1 MLSNSLDPSTLPSSS
16 ELSELALVFPSLDY
30 LPSYVSALESGWS
43 PNTVRPEARF
53 DELEAIQKDAAVF
66 VESLIDLDATGGP
79 IQLPDGSTVPKLP
92 GYRKWIVSPIT
103 KTFLGS
109 YGFRWV
115 KGSNELPPYCLG
127 HIGYAVVPAHR
138 GKGIASIGLKMLLEE
153 VPDRGLDYVYIHCL
167 PDNIASKRVIEKNG
181 GVYLGVF
188 VTTPGYGSV
197 EELKY
202 RIDLEKRLA

>member
-1 MLSNSLDPSTLPSSS
+1 MTSVKENVLNIEGQAELVLPS
-16 ELSELALVFPSLDY
+16 LVY
-30 LPSYVSALESGWS
+30 LPSYVQALESGWS
-43 PNTVRPEARF
+43 PNNVRPEARF
-53 DELEAIQKDAAVF
+53 DELAMIEQDAAKF
-66 VESLIDLDATGGP
+66 VAGLVDLDATGGD

-92 GYRKWIVSPIT
+92 GYRKWLVEPKT

-127 HIGYAVVPAHR
+127 HIGYAVVEAYR
-138 GKGIASIGLKMLLEE
+138 GKGFATLGLKLLLQE
-153 VPDRGLDYVYIHCL
+153 VPKQGLSYVYIHCL
-167 PDNIASKRVIEKNG
+167 PHNMASKRVIEKNG
-181 GVYLGVF
+181 GEYLGIF

-202 RIDLEKRLA
+202 RIDLEKKTA